1 MCVNQYS
8 YICICLHASTYLYTP
23 ASPFCPR
30 NRAIHGD
37 KVIVEILPR
46 NQWTSARNNVLSF
59 HDTST
64 GKALHSYASFLSFL
78 LIVLFQCSVNCVTSQ
93 HRISDWMFCNL
104 CWSHEDAASNS
115 SIVSVMSVMEL
126 GSMSQH
132 CFPYVVRAIPAV
144 GCVRVRVVCWVG
156 NGSRDLP
163 KGSSMGATLAFRRTG
178 MCIAPPTWHM
188 RCAAWYYK
196 YRCMLFCNPSSRE
209 SGTLVITESFGLRHQ
224 EEPCACGEPR
234 VSQDNTYTV
243 LNNLSCFSFA
253 LLF

>member
-1 MCVNQYS
+1 MM
-8 YICICLHASTYLYTP
+8 
-23 ASPFCPR
+23 
-30 NRAIHGD
+30 
-37 KVIVEILPR
+37 
-46 NQWTSARNNVLSF
+46 
-59 HDTST
+59 
-64 GKALHSYASFLSFL
+64 LHSEDGIFSFGG
-78 LIVLFQCSVNCVTSQ
+78 
-93 HRISDWMFCNL
+93 CN
-104 CWSHEDAASNS
+104 
-115 SIVSVMSVMEL
+115 
-126 GSMSQH
+126 
-132 CFPYVVRAIPAV
+132 VVRAIPAV

-234 VSQDNTYTV
+234 VSQDNKGNDDDAV
-243 LNNLSCFSFA
+243 SRGGDGVAEDMPQVSLIINVHF
-253 LLF
+253 

>member
-1 MCVNQYS
+1 MM
-8 YICICLHASTYLYTP
+8 
-23 ASPFCPR
+23 
-30 NRAIHGD
+30 
-37 KVIVEILPR
+37 
-46 NQWTSARNNVLSF
+46 
-59 HDTST
+59 
-64 GKALHSYASFLSFL
+64 LHSEDGIFSFGG
-78 LIVLFQCSVNCVTSQ
+78 
-93 HRISDWMFCNL
+93 CN
-104 CWSHEDAASNS
+104 
-115 SIVSVMSVMEL
+115 
-126 GSMSQH
+126 
-132 CFPYVVRAIPAV
+132 VVRAIPAV

-234 VSQDNTYTV
+234 VSQDNKQHCAFVNRILHIGV
-243 LNNLSCFSFA
+243 LPGMA
-253 LLF
+253 DTG

>member
-1 MCVNQYS
+1 MAIASSVTNQIRKCKS
-8 YICICLHASTYLYTP
+8 
-23 ASPFCPR
+23 
-30 NRAIHGD
+30 
-37 KVIVEILPR
+37 
-46 NQWTSARNNVLSF
+46 
-59 HDTST
+59 
-64 GKALHSYASFLSFL
+64 
-78 LIVLFQCSVNCVTSQ
+78 
-93 HRISDWMFCNL
+93 NL
-104 CWSHEDAASNS
+104 GIIIYYWYCT
-115 SIVSVMSVMEL
+115 I
-126 GSMSQH
+126 
-132 CFPYVVRAIPAV
+132 VVRAIPAV

-234 VSQDNTYTV
+234 VSPDNIWRPTWV
-243 LNNLSCFSFA
+243 VICPSVGFFFRSEGREMAFCHNFP
-253 LLF
+253 

>member
-1 MCVNQYS
+1 MM
-8 YICICLHASTYLYTP
+8 
-23 ASPFCPR
+23 
-30 NRAIHGD
+30 
-37 KVIVEILPR
+37 
-46 NQWTSARNNVLSF
+46 
-59 HDTST
+59 
-64 GKALHSYASFLSFL
+64 LHSEDGIFSFGG
-78 LIVLFQCSVNCVTSQ
+78 
-93 HRISDWMFCNL
+93 CN
-104 CWSHEDAASNS
+104 
-115 SIVSVMSVMEL
+115 
-126 GSMSQH
+126 
-132 CFPYVVRAIPAV
+132 VVRAIPAV

-234 VSQDNTYTV
+234 VSQDNSCARNHALKASASKTLRPFFQEIEFRTRRHQLSQETNHPQWRLPKWMTAATRSFPTGRLRTV
-243 LNNLSCFSFA
+243 RTTPLTERVS
-253 LLF
+253 

>member
-1 MCVNQYS
+1 MVVHSLPNQ
-8 YICICLHASTYLYTP
+8 STSQEDISL
-23 ASPFCPR
+23 
-30 NRAIHGD
+30 
-37 KVIVEILPR
+37 
-46 NQWTSARNNVLSF
+46 NN
-59 HDTST
+59 
-64 GKALHSYASFLSFL
+64 
-78 LIVLFQCSVNCVTSQ
+78 ISVNDISLNDVSRNTFFTERRFQIHVQSTLTYCTKFSQ
-93 HRISDWMFCNL
+93 IY
-104 CWSHEDAASNS
+104 
-115 SIVSVMSVMEL
+115 SIVCQRYE
-126 GSMSQH
+126 QKEH
-132 CFPYVVRAIPAV
+132 ITYVVRATPAV

-234 VSQDNTYTV
+234 VSPDNTYNKQNQVDKGNVV
-243 LNNLSCFSFA
+243 LLMPVLGIVNA
-253 LLF
+253 

>member
-1 MCVNQYS
+1 M
-8 YICICLHASTYLYTP
+8 LAS
-23 ASPFCPR
+23 
-30 NRAIHGD
+30 
-37 KVIVEILPR
+37 
-46 NQWTSARNNVLSF
+46 
-59 HDTST
+59 
-64 GKALHSYASFLSFL
+64 
-78 LIVLFQCSVNCVTSQ
+78 
-93 HRISDWMFCNL
+93 
-104 CWSHEDAASNS
+104 
-115 SIVSVMSVMEL
+115 
-126 GSMSQH
+126 
-132 CFPYVVRAIPAV
+132 VVRAIPAV

-234 VSQDNTYTV
+234 VSQDNIWRPTWVVICPSVGFFFVQRGERWRFAIIFRKSLFIFSACYLCCCV
-243 LNNLSCFSFA
+243 VFSPVRALCLSCA
-253 LLF
+253 